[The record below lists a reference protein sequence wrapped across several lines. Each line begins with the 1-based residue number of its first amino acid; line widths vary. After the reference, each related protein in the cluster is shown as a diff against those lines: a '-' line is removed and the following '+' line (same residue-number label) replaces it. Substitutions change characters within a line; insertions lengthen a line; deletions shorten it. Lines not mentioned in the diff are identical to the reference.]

1 MTKMSA
7 KRHLKELQWRFML
20 IALFFVVGATLAF
33 AYRDIVMPIL
43 LNPLNGQK
51 LVYLTPAGGFTFTF
65 LVAAYAGL
73 ALAFPILLQQL
84 YAFLKPALPEKAQK
98 KSAVILVSSVLL
110 LTAGIVFGYLV
121 AVPSAL
127 TFLFGFAD
135 QYVDSVLTAD
145 SYLNF
150 VVAYTIGIG
159 LVFQLPL
166 LLLLIHA
173 IKPLTPGGL
182 MKSEKWVVL
191 IAFIVAALITPTP
204 DPVNQAIIA
213 GPVIVVYQIGV
224 IAVLMNIARA
234 SRRSKAEA
242 REAARAHA
250 IHEEIVASLP
260 VAITEPEPTAEPAPT
275 LAFEEA
281 PVPEHI
287 SVAEVAPEPITL
299 PVEPTAEP
307 LTESLEAIAEP
318 EVLEEAPVV
327 PIAQEIVE
335 PQIIETPEVAPTPVA
350 AQPTQLKVID
360 GFVRRSPA
368 KLEVPQ
374 RPVQPARPQARPIP
388 PAPKAGPAGGFYV
401 DGIIAPRIA

>member
-98 KSAVILVSSVLL
+98 KSAGILVSSVLL

-145 SYLNF
+145 SYLKF

-234 SRRSKAEA
+234 TRRSKAEA

-260 VAITEPEPTAEPAPT
+260 VAIAEPEPTAAPAPA
-275 LAFEEA
+275 LAFEES
-281 PVPEHI
+281 PVPEHLTVVT
-287 SVAEVAPEPITL
+287 VAAEP
-299 PVEPTAEP
+299 VAEP

-318 EVLEEAPVV
+318 EVLEEVSAR
-327 PIAQEIVE
+327 PITQEIVE
-335 PQIIETPEVAPTPVA
+335 PQIVETPEITPTPA
-350 AQPTQLKVID
+350 AVQPTQLKVID

-374 RPVQPARPQARPIP
+374 RPAHTARPQARPIP